1 VRLLFGFQAAS
12 CNEFVWPH
20 EITHDVMVF
29 KSDATYKSTIK
40 MPPGFGW
47 IPSTLTVFPSGDL
60 LAMRISGN
68 RIALLFFHKQTKEGE

>member
-1 VRLLFGFQAAS
+1 
-12 CNEFVWPH
+12 
-20 EITHDVMVF
+20 MVF
-29 KSDATYKSTIK
+29 KSDATYKSTIQ

-68 RIALLFFHKQTKEGE
+68 RIALLFFHKQTKESE